1 MKNDNDD
8 YNSNYPPEN
17 NNTHDYNNNEYKQPQ
32 NNNNVYLQ
40 NTNYDNN
47 NRQNNNSNTSRKDK
61 FIDVLLGI
69 GASLII
75 LTLMFLA
82 LYIGHTGVIALV
94 ECGIIALSTFGAVR
108 SMRRGRTIIGIFILV
123 ALIPSTLL
131 LLLVGACAV
140 MLNGL

>member
-1 MKNDNDD
+1 MKTENDD
-8 YNSNYPPEN
+8 HDSNYPLQDNNVHGEN
-17 NNTHDYNNNEYKQPQ
+17 NNEDKQHQ
-32 NNNNVYLQ
+32 NNNDGYKQSNQ
-40 NTNYDNN
+40 NNFNG
-47 NRQNNNSNTSRKDK
+47 NNNSKTSRKGK

-69 GASLII
+69 CASFII

-82 LYIGHTGVIALV
+82 LYIRHAGVIALV

-123 ALIPSTLL
+123 ALIPSTLF

-140 MLNGL
+140 MLGGL